1 MIEIYLLE
9 HLDAFARLGTLSAAS
24 EELHISQPALT
35 RSMQKLEQEL
45 GVTLFVREKNR
56 MHLNDNGK
64 LAAEYAARL
73 LSEDKDM
80 VRIIQ
85 AYDRSHRTIFLGS
98 CAPTPIYPI
107 TSLLQQLYPEMTIS
121 TELGNDEQ
129 IASGFGS
136 EKYSLIVL
144 HEKPKDPTLYFQKC
158 GHEDLCITVP
168 PAHPLGTLSK
178 VSFADL
184 ENVPMLLYTK
194 IGYWYDVCMKK
205 IPHPRLIEQNSRES
219 FIEIASASA
228 LPTFYSRTY
237 NEQEKLQI
245 DGRRIIPL
253 SDPEASTDYYLVC
266 RKKDRER
273 FESLFS
279 HLPAVFR

>member
-64 LAAEYAARL
+64 LAADYAARL
-73 LSEDKDM
+73 LAENRDM

-85 AYDRSHRTIFLGS
+85 AYDRSHRTISLGS
-98 CAPTPIYPI
+98 CAPSPVYPI
-107 TSLLQQLYPEMTIS
+107 TTLLQQLYPDMTIS
-121 TELGNDEQ
+121 TEIADDEH
-129 IASGFGS
+129 IDSGFASGN
-136 EKYSLIVL
+136 YHLIVL
-144 HEKPKDPTLYFQKC
+144 HEKPSDDALYYQVC
-158 GHEDLCITVP
+158 GHESLCITVP
-168 PAHPLGTLSK
+168 PAHPLSTLTS

-184 ENVPMLLYTK
+184 ADVPMLLFTK
-194 IGYWYDVCMKK
+194 IGFWYNVCMQK
-205 IPHPRLIEQNSRES
+205 IPSPRMLEQSDRET

-228 LPTFYSRTY
+228 LPTFFSLSY
-237 NEQEKLQI
+237 NRQEKL
-245 DGRRIIPL
+245 DTSGRKIIPL
-253 SDPEASTDYYLVC
+253 SDPEASVTYYLAC
-266 RKKDRER
+266 RKEDRR
-273 FESLFS
+273 KFSFLFS
-279 HLPAVFR
+279 RLPSEF